1 MPGYLQAPLT
11 SGPSSSLVCSPASN
25 SSSQQADQ
33 AAKPVNDINIHYYP
47 GNFPAQHISSSAVS
61 VFAEIGILN
70 YWMFAMITIACIFIV
85 FVGVSI
91 YILW

>member
-1 MPGYLQAPLT
+1 MPLCFAI
-11 SGPSSSLVCSPASN
+11 S
-25 SSSQQADQ
+25 
-33 AAKPVNDINIHYYP
+33 AANKTVYI
-47 GNFPAQHISSSAVS
+47 
-61 VFAEIGILN
+61 AEIGILN

>member
-1 MPGYLQAPLT
+1 MWAYMANSKNRIGHSGLGLDNCDNTVFTLKMVHFRTSTLLLCHCAAPI
-11 SGPSSSLVCSPASN
+11 S
-25 SSSQQADQ
+25 
-33 AAKPVNDINIHYYP
+33 AANKTVYI
-47 GNFPAQHISSSAVS
+47 
-61 VFAEIGILN
+61 AEIGILN

>member
-1 MPGYLQAPLT
+1 MTILFTLKMVHSALQSVNIIVVPL
-11 SGPSSSLVCSPASN
+11 CCA
-25 SSSQQADQ
+25 
-33 AAKPVNDINIHYYP
+33 
-47 GNFPAQHISSSAVS
+47 ISVANKTVYI
-61 VFAEIGILN
+61 AEIGILN

>member
-1 MPGYLQAPLT
+1 MIITT
-11 SGPSSSLVCSPASN
+11 SAMLHC
-25 SSSQQADQ
+25 
-33 AAKPVNDINIHYYP
+33 H
-47 GNFPAQHISSSAVS
+47 F
-61 VFAEIGILN
+61 FAEIGILN

>member
-1 MPGYLQAPLT
+1 MIVLNSDLSWYRGTGLLGLGLGLENCDNTVFTLKMVHFRT
-11 SGPSSSLVCSPASN
+11 STLLLCHC
-25 SSSQQADQ
+25 
-33 AAKPVNDINIHYYP
+33 AAL
-47 GNFPAQHISSSAVS
+47 ISAANKTVYI
-61 VFAEIGILN
+61 AEIGILN